1 MPLIA
6 FSTGRPRNG
15 APESS
20 IRMHHALS
28 RVHRCLRKPEAT
40 IRATCHILFSC
51 FLFQIEFP
59 RLLAKREIIANAYF
73 LPTKFLGQLLQMRLP
88 VCKSNHLNGY
98 KGIIWDFFLII
109 TKKIGNNSTIYQVF
123 FVFQITFQKL

>member
-15 APESS
+15 APENSKNAP
-20 IRMHHALS
+20 RLK
-28 RVHRCLRKPEAT
+28 RVHRLSNFPEAT

-59 RLLAKREIIANAYF
+59 RLLAKREIIANAY
-73 LPTKFLGQLLQMRLP
+73 
-88 VCKSNHLNGY
+88 
-98 KGIIWDFFLII
+98 
-109 TKKIGNNSTIYQVF
+109 VF
-123 FVFQITFQKL
+123 THNVL

>member
-15 APESS
+15 APENSKNAP
-20 IRMHHALS
+20 RLK
-28 RVHRCLRKPEAT
+28 RVHRLSNFPEAT

-59 RLLAKREIIANAYF
+59 RLLAKREIIANA
-73 LPTKFLGQLLQMRLP
+73 
-88 VCKSNHLNGY
+88 
-98 KGIIWDFFLII
+98 
-109 TKKIGNNSTIYQVF
+109 
-123 FVFQITFQKL
+123 FVFTHNVLGTILILEQYPMQRYNKKMK

>member
-15 APESS
+15 APESHKNAS
-20 IRMHHALS
+20 RLMAHASLIEIA
-28 RVHRCLRKPEAT
+28 EAT

-59 RLLAKREIIANAYF
+59 RLLAKREIIANA
-73 LPTKFLGQLLQMRLP
+73 
-88 VCKSNHLNGY
+88 
-98 KGIIWDFFLII
+98 
-109 TKKIGNNSTIYQVF
+109 
-123 FVFQITFQKL
+123 FVFTHDVLGFSFVKRITHMQK